1 MTNYSKL
8 KNEFRKFI
16 KQNLGTWGF
25 LILIVLM
32 VYFAITTNNIKMAFQ
47 YGFGSTQWVTIII
60 MMIAGSFM
68 DMEYTNGTMLSLFYK
83 QDHKLTIYINKL
95 LVINVYSVLLVS
107 FSLILTFI
115 LGYLFGVSF
124 SVNQINNLL
133 INFFGT
139 LIYSFFMA
147 SLSLLLLSIF
157 KSNIAVVGSGLFL
170 GFLGTTI
177 SGFIMQLLPYF
188 HNILKWNPLNMIY
201 IISQINNPK
210 FKYISGL
217 SSFDLIIGNIIYSLI
232 FLYLGYIL
240 FKNRRI

>member
-1 MTNYSKL
+1 MSNYSKL
-8 KNEFRKFI
+8 KSEFRKFV

-32 VYFAITTNNIKMAFQ
+32 VYFAITTHNIKTAFQ
-47 YGFGSTQWVTIII
+47 SGFGSTQWVTII
-60 MMIAGSFM
+60 MMMVAGSFM
-68 DMEYTNGTMLSLFYK
+68 DMEYTNGTILSLIYK

-95 LVINVYSVLLVS
+95 LVVSVYSILLVS
-107 FSLILTFI
+107 FSLILTFT
-115 LGYLFGVSF
+115 LGYLIGLPF
-124 SVNQINNLL
+124 SVNQINDLL

-139 LIYSFFMA
+139 LIYSFFMV

-157 KSNIAVVGSGLFL
+157 KSNIVVVGIGLFL

-177 SGFIMQLLPYF
+177 SGFITQLLPYF

-210 FKYISGL
+210 FKDISGL
-217 SSFDLIIGNIIYSLI
+217 SSSDLIIGNIIYSLI
-232 FLYLGYIL
+232 FIYLGYIL